1 MVLSCCA
8 GLKGQQGANPPA
20 SSAAAPALDGS
31 FPTISVAAENAR
43 KAGNGPEAIQL
54 YSRAL
59 QLNPSWPEGWWFLGM
74 LQYSG
79 DQYEAASD
87 AFTHYIQLAPPAGP
101 ATALRGLC
109 EFEVGQFAASLND
122 IEAGIAHGALNQPR
136 NAKILLYHEALALN
150 QLGRFEEALVKE
162 KSLAQQT
169 EENPEL
175 DAMIGL
181 SGLRSTTLPKDVPE
195 SDRPL
200 IAAAGHAA
208 FAMMTGETDMAN
220 AAFQDL
226 FVHYPQQPD
235 LHYLRGYLLLTTD
248 PDGAAAEFKQE
259 VRINPRSPTAQAMTA
274 WSLGLQS
281 DYTAA
286 LPYAKQAVED
296 DPSMMMAQLVYG
308 RDLVETGDA
317 AGGLAHLQKVLEA
330 EPENLEAHMAL
341 TKALS
346 KLGRA
351 EEARQQRL
359 LCLSISEKERSPR
372 ATQ

>member
-1 MVLSCCA
+1 MALSCLLA
-8 GLKGQQGANPPA
+8 SGLRAVGQLASPA
-20 SSAAAPALDGS
+20 PAQALDGS
-31 FPTISVAAENAR
+31 FSAVSAAAEDAR
-43 KAGNGPEAIQL
+43 KAGNGPEAIRL
-54 YSRAL
+54 YAQAL
-59 QLNPSWPEGWWFLGM
+59 QLNPAWPDGWWFLGI

-79 DQYEAASD
+79 DQYEAASA

-109 EFEVGQFAASLND
+109 EFELGQFAASLQD

-169 EENPEL
+169 AENPEL
-175 DAMIGL
+175 DTMIGL
-181 SGLRSTTLPKDVPE
+181 SGLRRTTLPQEVKDA
-195 SDRPL
+195 DQPL
-200 IAAAGHAA
+200 ILSVGHAA
-208 FAMMTGETDMAN
+208 FAMMTGDVETAN
-220 AAFQDL
+220 AAFEDL
-226 FVHYPQQPD
+226 YAHSPQQPD
-235 LHYLRGYLLLTTD
+235 VHYLRGYLLLTTD

-259 VRINPRSPTAQAMTA
+259 VRVNPKSAAAQAMAA
-274 WSLGLQS
+274 WSLGLAS
-281 DYTAA
+281 DYSAA
-286 LPYAKQAVED
+286 LPYAKQAVDD
-296 DPSMMMAQLVYG
+296 DPSMRMAQLVYG

-317 AGGLAHLQKVLEA
+317 ASGLAHLEKVLEA

-341 TKALS
+341 TKALA
-346 KLGRA
+346 KLGRT